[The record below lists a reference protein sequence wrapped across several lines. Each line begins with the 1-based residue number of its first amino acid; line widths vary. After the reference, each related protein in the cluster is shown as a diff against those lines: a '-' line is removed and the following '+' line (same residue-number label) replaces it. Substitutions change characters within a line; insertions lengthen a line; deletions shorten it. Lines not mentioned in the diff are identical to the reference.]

1 MKLKKGDIV
10 LIIKG
15 KDRTK
20 KGKILKVF
28 TAESKII
35 VEGINLR
42 KKHAKARR
50 AGQKGQ
56 IIEISAP
63 ISAANVKLLCPK
75 CALPARI
82 GFKVAVNDE
91 GRKVGKFR
99 ICKKCKAEIS

>member
-1 MKLKKGDIV
+1 MKVKQGDTV

-35 VEGINLR
+35 VGGINLR

-99 ICKKCKAEIS
+99 ICKKFKAEIS

>member
-42 KKHAKARR
+42 KKHAEPAKKAR
-50 AGQKGQ
+50 
-56 IIEISAP
+56 
-63 ISAANVKLLCPK
+63 LLKFP
-75 CALPARI
+75 LP
-82 GFKVAVNDE
+82 
-91 GRKVGKFR
+91 
-99 ICKKCKAEIS
+99 